1 MENYELS
8 KLAAGDIDRIYEYGI
23 LTFGLSQAQTYLL
36 GLYDLLQ
43 MLGDNQF
50 FGRSAE
56 NLAPNLRK
64 IEYYADVIY
73 YIPNDKRIYVVRIIG
88 KWMDAS
94 NHL

>member
-8 KLAAGDIDRIYEYGI
+8 KLAANDLDRIYEYGI
-23 LTFGLSQAQTYLL
+23 LTFGLPQAQKYLL

-43 MLGDNQF
+43 ILGENKF

-64 IEYYADVIY
+64 IEYYSDVIY
-73 YIPNDKRIYVVRIIG
+73 YLPNDKGIYVARIIG